1 MKRIILLVFLFKSS
15 LFIFNLSGQTTF
27 VFTYDDSGNRTERTI
42 LLLKSVDITDTGQA
56 IQKPEQEKEIN
67 ENIDSHVIRIYPN
80 PTKGLINIE
89 ILPINDQKA
98 LIRIYNINGK
108 MVMEKLISDQN
119 TVIDLNDQVAGIYIL
134 NVIIGNKGKEW
145 KIIKD

>member
-27 VFTYDDSGNRTERTI
+27 AFTYDDSGNRTERTI

-89 ILPINDQKA
+89 ILPTNDQKA
-98 LIRIYNINGK
+98 LIRTYKINGK